1 MNIRR
6 CHRHFDI
13 GPLVV
18 SADRKTTIEIRPR
31 QEQCVC
37 DEYDISAF
45 PMDGYGPQGGWREPD
60 VHTVKTD
67 DDGIARIELQFDG
80 EQEHM
85 LQLTWTHARGRVQEE
100 EFRIYSVRDDLL
112 GRRPYKGDL
121 HLHSFYSDGNSTPA
135 YVAGACR
142 RVGYDFMALTDHG
155 MYGPSQMAMEAYESL
170 PIDLQLYAGEE
181 VHAPHTRSHILAIG
195 GNYSVNDLYAD
206 EETYSADLAAIRDA
220 LGDLPDGVDPDEA
233 ACCKWVF
240 DNIRKAGGLGVFC
253 HPFWI
258 AGRRYHP
265 GMPLTEYL
273 FDKLPFDAYEVI
285 GGYNPDCDSNTLQ
298 VLLHNQLQ
306 AEGKR
311 IPVVGVSDAHGC
323 DGQKGGTFGWQY
335 TIAFAPSPQF
345 ADVAA
350 AIRDCYAVAMEFIPT
365 DRARP
370 TGPLRLAKYALFC
383 EREIFPMHDELCVEE
398 GRLMQAHLAGDES
411 ARGALAALQG
421 RTGRLYDRLWASS

>member
-18 SADRKTTIEIRPR
+18 GADAKTTIEIRPR

-37 DEYDISAF
+37 EEYEIVAF
-45 PMDGYGPQGGWREPD
+45 PMDGYGSQGGWQEPP
-60 VHTVKTD
+60 VHTVSLD
-67 DDGIARIELQFDG
+67 ADGIARVELQFDG

-85 LQLTWTHARGRVQEE
+85 LQLTWKHARGRVTEE

-112 GRRPYKGDL
+112 GRRPYKGDM

-142 RVGYDFMALTDHG
+142 RVGFDFMTLTDHG
-155 MYGPSQMAMEAYESL
+155 MYGPSEMVIKTYEDL
-170 PIDLQLYAGEE
+170 PIDLQLYPGEE
-181 VHAPHTRSHILAIG
+181 VHAPHTRTHILNIG
-195 GNYSVNDLYAD
+195 GKHSVNNLYAD
-206 EETYSADLAAIRDA
+206 EETYAAELAAIRDQ
-220 LGDLPDGVDPDEA
+220 LGELPDGVNPDEA
-233 ACCKWVF
+233 ACCTWVF
-240 DNIRKAGGLGVFC
+240 GKIREAGGLSVFC
-253 HPFWI
+253 HPYWV

-265 GMPLTEYL
+265 GMPLTQYL
-273 FDKLPFDAYEVI
+273 FDKQPFDAYEVI

-298 VLLHNQLQ
+298 VALYHALRST
-306 AEGKR
+306 GKQ

-335 TIAFAPSPQF
+335 TIAFASSPKF

-350 AIRDCYAVAMEFIPT
+350 AIRDCYAVAVEFIPT

-370 TGPLRLAKYALFC
+370 TGSLRLSKLALFC
-383 EREIFPMHDELCVEE
+383 QREIFPMHDELCVEE

-411 ARGALAALQG
+411 AADSLGRLQG
-421 RTGRLYDRLWASS
+421 RTEALYDHLWAKP